1 MSSTIEEQKR
11 LIPRE
16 VSFDEVINDHRVQAY
31 VEASDAV
38 LEAIGFT
45 EHGPRH
51 AKVTGKVAR
60 HILSEFGFNHRMPE
74 LAAIA
79 GYLHD
84 AGNVINRHEHAHSGA
99 LMALQ
104 VLADMGMNPREIAT
118 VVSAIGHHDESDGY
132 PVNAASA
139 AVILADKTDVH
150 RSRVRVTD
158 PKLFD
163 IHDQVNYSVTR
174 SVLQVDGVRR
184 IITLELDIDTTVAS
198 VMEFFE
204 IFTDRMIMS
213 RKAVEF
219 LGGHFRLVANQVELH
234 GGNHRS

>member
-1 MSSTIEEQKR
+1 MVVNHLEKTAGQD
-11 LIPRE
+11 LTFDAV
-16 VSFDEVINDHRVQAY
+16 VSDHRVKAY

-38 LEAIGFT
+38 LEVIGYT

-51 AKVTGKVAR
+51 AKVTSKVAR
-60 HILSEFGFNHRMPE
+60 YILDELGFNQRMPE

-84 AGNVINRHEHAHSGA
+84 AGNVVNRHGHAHSGA
-99 LMALQ
+99 LIALQ
-104 VLADMGMNPREIAT
+104 VLADMGMNPREIGT
-118 VVSAIGHHDESDGY
+118 VVSAIGHHDEEDGY
-132 PVNAASA
+132 PVNPASA

-158 PKLFD
+158 PKSFD

-174 SVLQVDGVRR
+174 SVLKVDAVGK
-184 IITLELDIDTTVAS
+184 IITLELDIDTSVAS

-213 RKAVEF
+213 RKAAEF
-219 LGGHFRLVANQVELH
+219 LGTHFRLVANKVQLY
-234 GGNHRS
+234 GGHNGG

>member
-1 MSSTIEEQKR
+1 MAVEKIEKK
-11 LIPRE
+11 LITDI
-16 VSFDEVINDHRVQAY
+16 SFDDVMHDHRVEAY
-31 VEASDAV
+31 IAASDAV
-38 LEAIGFT
+38 LETIGYT

-51 AKVTGKVAR
+51 VKVTSKVAR
-60 HILSEFGFNHRMPE
+60 HILSELGFKQRLPE

-84 AGNVINRHEHAHSGA
+84 AGNVINRHGHAHTGA
-99 LMALQ
+99 LIALQ

-118 VVSAIGHHDESDGY
+118 IISAIGHHDEADGY
-132 PVNAASA
+132 PVNPVSA
-139 AVILADKTDVH
+139 AVIIADKTDVH

-158 PKLFD
+158 PKAFD

-174 SVLQVDGVRR
+174 SVTR
-184 IITLELDIDTTVAS
+184 ISPAEKLITVELEIDTSVAT

-213 RKAVEF
+213 RKAAEF
-219 LGGHFRLVANQVELH
+219 LDCRFRLVANNVELY
-234 GGNHRS
+234 GGQGR